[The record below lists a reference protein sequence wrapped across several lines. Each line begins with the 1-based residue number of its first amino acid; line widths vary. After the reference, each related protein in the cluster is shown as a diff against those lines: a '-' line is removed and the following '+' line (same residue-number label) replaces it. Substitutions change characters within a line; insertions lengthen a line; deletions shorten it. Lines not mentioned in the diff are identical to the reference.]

1 MNCYVSLQFLLGL
14 AQLCPCHTDMT
25 NSKMHEMNQSL
36 EFHLRAKRSW
46 VWNRFFV
53 QEELSGIEL
62 HVGRLRSNLDNGD
75 ASLIYVL
82 SGEGA
87 GSIFTINNRT
97 GDITAIKKLDR
108 EEKSYYKLRGQVID
122 VVTGKPVEPE
132 SEFVIK
138 VLDINDNQP
147 EFLEGP
153 YETSIPEMSPEGTS
167 VIQVTATDNDDPSHG
182 NNARLIYS
190 ILQGRPYF
198 SVEPTT
204 GVIRISSQMDREAE
218 DQYLVVVQATDMLGL
233 PGGLSGT
240 TTVTINLSDVND
252 NRPIFQFGLYHM
264 NVSESAPVGTS
275 IGAIL
280 AEDSDIGDNAKMN
293 YSIED
298 GSYFFDIITNNE
310 TQEGIV
316 ILKQKLDYELQ
327 RQYSV
332 RAKVTNSYIDEYF
345 PKDENSGQ
353 TTVIKIRVE
362 DVDEPPVFSYL
373 EYVMEIAEETPY
385 GSHVGTVLAR
395 DPDATNSQIRYSI
408 VGCSLFSID
417 DNGTIIVT
425 EPLDREIDAWH
436 NLTVTATEKNNL
448 QQVSEANVY
457 VQVLNVNDH
466 APEFFHYY
474 ETYVCEK
481 ANTGELIQ
489 TISAVDRD
497 ASVEDHRFSFN
508 LSTEAASNLSFIV
521 RDNKDNT
528 AGVLTTKSGF
538 SRQEQPVFYLP
549 ILIVDNG
556 IPPLTSTNTLTIH
569 ACDCDENGGTQS
581 CTYGALT
588 FSMGFSTEG
597 LIAILTCILIILV
610 FVFIIL
616 GLKQGRKQALFPEK
630 GEDFRE
636 NIVRYDDEG
645 GGEEDTQAFD
655 IAALRT
661 RTVMRARKTRKNITT
676 EIRSLYRQSL
686 QVGPDSAVFKEFILA
701 KLEEANTDPCA
712 PPFDSLQTYAF
723 EGTGSPAGSLSS
735 LESSISDSEQ
745 NFDYLTE
752 LGPRF
757 KKLASMYG
765 SRIHAK
771 N

>member
-153 YETSIPEMSPEGTS
+153 YETSIPEMSPE
-167 VIQVTATDNDDPSHG
+167 
-182 NNARLIYS
+182 
-190 ILQGRPYF
+190 
-198 SVEPTT
+198 

>member
-25 NSKMHEMNQSL
+25 NSEMHEMNQPLGS
-36 EFHLRAKRSW
+36 HLRAKRSW
-46 VWNRFFV
+46 VWNHFFV
-53 QEELSGIEL
+53 QEELTGIDH
-62 HVGRLRSNLDNGD
+62 HVGRVRLNFDNRDG
-75 ASLIYVL
+75 SLIYVL

-108 EEKSYYKLRGQVID
+108 EEKSYYKLNAHAIN
-122 VVTGKPVEPE
+122 VVTGETLEPK

-147 EFLEGP
+147 EFLDGP

-182 NNARLIYS
+182 KNARLIYS
-190 ILQGRPYF
+190 ILRGRPYF

-204 GVIRISSQMDREAE
+204 GVLRISSQMDREAK

-264 NVSESAPVGTS
+264 NVSESSPIGTS
-275 IGAIL
+275 IGVIM

-298 GSYFFDIITNNE
+298 GSYVFEIITNNE

-332 RAKVTNSYIDEYF
+332 RAKVTNSYIDEHF

-353 TTVIKIRVE
+353 TTIIKIRVE
-362 DVDEPPVFSYL
+362 DADEPPVFSL
-373 EYVMEIAEETPY
+373 VEYVMEIAEETPY
-385 GSHVGTVLAR
+385 GSYVGTVLAR
-395 DPDATNSQIRYSI
+395 DPDVTNSPIRYSI

-417 DNGTIIVT
+417 DNGTIIIT

-448 QQVSEANVY
+448 QQVSEARVY

-466 APEFFHYY
+466 APEFFQYY

-481 ANTGELIQ
+481 ANAGELIQ

-497 ASVEDHRFSFN
+497 ASVEDHLFSFN
-508 LSTEAASNLSFIV
+508 LSSEATSNLSFIV

-528 AGVLTTKSGF
+528 AGVLTSQSGF

-549 ILIVDNG
+549 ILIADNG
-556 IPPLTSTNTLTIH
+556 NPPLTSTNTLTIH
-569 ACDCDENGGTQS
+569 ACECDENGGTQA

-597 LIAILTCILIILV
+597 LIAILACILIILV

-616 GLKQGRKQALFPEK
+616 GLKQGQKQALFPEK

-765 SRIHAK
+765 SRIHVK

>member
-395 DPDATNSQIRYSI
+395 DPDATNSPIRYSI

-549 ILIVDNG
+549 ILIADNG

>member
-1 MNCYVSLQFLLGL
+1 MNCYISLHLLLGL

-36 EFHLRAKRSW
+36 RSQLRAKRSW

-53 QEELSGIEL
+53 QEELTVTEQ
-62 HVGRLRSNLDNGD
+62 HVGRLTSNLDEGN
-75 ASLIYVL
+75 ASLVYLL
-82 SGEGA
+82 SGDGA
-87 GSIFTINNRT
+87 GTVFTINNRT

-108 EEKSYYKLRGQVID
+108 EEKAYYKLRAQVINIY
-122 VVTGKPVEPE
+122 TGKPVEPE

-138 VLDINDNQP
+138 VLDINDNKPQ
-147 EFLEGP
+147 FLDGP
-153 YETSIPEMSPEGTS
+153 YETSIPEMSPEG
-167 VIQVTATDNDDPSHG
+167 
-182 NNARLIYS
+182 
-190 ILQGRPYF
+190 IL
-198 SVEPTT
+198 
-204 GVIRISSQMDREAE
+204 RISSQMDREAE
-218 DQYLVVVQATDMLGL
+218 DQYLVVLQATDMLGL

-252 NRPIFQFGLYHM
+252 NRPIFQLGLYHM
-264 NVSESAPVGTS
+264 NVSESAPIGTS
-275 IGAIL
+275 IGIIMAD
-280 AEDSDIGDNAKMN
+280 DSDIGENAKMN

-298 GSYFFDIITNNE
+298 GSHIFDIITNNE

-316 ILKQKLDYELQ
+316 VLKKKLDYEVQ
-327 RQYSV
+327 RQYSI
-332 RAKVTNSYIDEYF
+332 RAKVTNSFIDEYF

-362 DVDEPPVFSYL
+362 DADEPPVFSHL
-373 EYVMEIAEETPY
+373 EYAMEIAEETPY
-385 GSHVGTVLAR
+385 GSYVGTVFAR
-395 DPDATNSQIRYSI
+395 DPDITNSPIRYSI
-408 VGCSLFSID
+408 VGSNLFSIL
-417 DNGTIIVT
+417 DNGTIIIT
-425 EPLDREIDAWH
+425 QPLDRETAVWH
-436 NLTVTATEKNNL
+436 NITVIATEKNNS
-448 QQVSEANVY
+448 QQVSEAHVY

-466 APEFFHYY
+466 APEFFQYY
-474 ETYVCEK
+474 ETYVCEN
-481 ANTGELIQ
+481 ANAGELIQ

-497 ASVEDHRFSFN
+497 ASVEDHWFSFN
-508 LSTEAASNLSFIV
+508 LSTETTSNLSFTV
-521 RDNKDNT
+521 RDNEDNT
-528 AGVLTTKSGF
+528 AGILTSRSGV

-549 ILIVDNG
+549 ILIADNG

-569 ACDCDENGGTQS
+569 ACECDENGGTQS

-597 LIAILTCILIILV
+597 LIAILACILIILV

-616 GLKQGRKQALFPEK
+616 GLKQGRKQTLFPEK
-630 GEDFRE
+630 SEEFRE

-645 GGEEDTQAFD
+645 GGEEDTEAFD

-661 RTVMRARKTRKNITT
+661 RTVIRARKARKNITT

-723 EGTGSPAGSLSS
+723 EGTGSLAGSLSS
-735 LESSISDSEQ
+735 LESSISDPDQ

-757 KKLASMYG
+757 KKLASIYG
-765 SRIHAK
+765 SRVYAK

>member
-1 MNCYVSLQFLLGL
+1 MNCYVSLPFLLGL

-25 NSKMHEMNQSL
+25 NSKMHEMRQPLQS
-36 EFHLRAKRSW
+36 HMRAKRTW
-46 VWNRFFV
+46 VWHNFFV
-53 QEELSGIEL
+53 QEELTVPEQP
-62 HVGRLRSNLDNGD
+62 VGRLRSNLDKGD
-75 ASLIYVL
+75 ASLIYLL
-82 SGEGA
+82 SGDGA
-87 GSIFTINNRT
+87 GSIFIIDNRT

-108 EEKSYYKLRGQVID
+108 EEKAYYKLRAQVLN
-122 VVTGKPVEPE
+122 VNTGKPVEPE

-138 VLDINDNQP
+138 VLDINDNKPQ
-147 EFLEGP
+147 FLDGP
-153 YETSIPEMSPEGTS
+153 YETRIPEMSPEGTS
-167 VIQVTATDNDDPSHG
+167 VIQVTATDNDDPSYG
-182 NNARLIYS
+182 NNARLIYTL
-190 ILQGRPYF
+190 LQGRPYF
-198 SVEPTT
+198 TVEPTT
-204 GVIRISSQMDREAE
+204 GILRISSQMDREAK

-252 NRPIFQFGLYHM
+252 NRPIFQLGLYHM

-275 IGAIL
+275 IGIIM
-280 AEDSDIGDNAKMN
+280 AEDSDIGENAKMN

-298 GSYFFDIITNNE
+298 GSHIFDIITNNE

-316 ILKQKLDYELQ
+316 VLKKKLDYEQQ

-332 RAKVTNSYIDEYF
+332 RAKVTNSFIDEYF

-353 TTVIKIRVE
+353 TTIIKIRVE
-362 DVDEPPVFSYL
+362 DADEPPVFSHL
-373 EYVMEIAEETPY
+373 EYLMEVAEETPF
-385 GSHVGTVLAR
+385 GSYVGSVFAR
-395 DPDATNSQIRYSI
+395 DPDVTNSPIRYSV

-417 DNGTIIVT
+417 DNGTIVIT
-425 EPLDREIDAWH
+425 ERLDREMAAWY
-436 NLTVTATEKNNL
+436 NLTVTATEENNL
-448 QQVSEANVY
+448 QQVSEAQVY
-457 VQVLNVNDH
+457 VHVLNVNDH
-466 APEFFHYY
+466 APEFFQYY

-481 ANTGELIQ
+481 ANPGELIQ
-489 TISAVDRD
+489 TISAVDKD

-508 LSTEAASNLSFIV
+508 LSTEATSNLSFTV
-521 RDNKDNT
+521 RDNQDNT
-528 AGVLTTKSGF
+528 AGILTSRSGF

-549 ILIVDNG
+549 ILISDNE
-556 IPPLTSTNTLTIH
+556 IPSLTSTNTLTIH
-569 ACDCDENGGTQS
+569 ACECDENGGSQA

-588 FSMGFSTEG
+588 FSMGFSTEY

-610 FVFIIL
+610 FIFMIL
-616 GLKQGRKQALFPEK
+616 GLKQGQKQALFPDKCE
-630 GEDFRE
+630 EFRE
-636 NIVRYDDEG
+636 NIVTYDDEG
-645 GGEEDTQAFD
+645 GGEEDTEAFD

-661 RTVMRARKTRKNITT
+661 RTVMRTKKTRKNITT

-723 EGTGSPAGSLSS
+723 EGTGSLAGSLSS
-735 LESSISDSEQ
+735 LESSISDPDQ

-757 KKLASMYG
+757 KKLASMYC
-765 SRIHAK
+765 SRVHTK

>member
-521 RDNKDNT
+521 RDNK
-528 AGVLTTKSGF
+528 
-538 SRQEQPVFYLP
+538 
-549 ILIVDNG
+549 
-556 IPPLTSTNTLTIH
+556 
-569 ACDCDENGGTQS
+569 
-581 CTYGALT
+581 
-588 FSMGFSTEG
+588 
-597 LIAILTCILIILV
+597 V

>member
-14 AQLCPCHTDMT
+14 AQLSRCHTNMT
-25 NSKMHEMNQSL
+25 NSKMLELNQTLRS
-36 EFHLRAKRSW
+36 HLRAKRSW
-46 VWNRFFV
+46 VWNHFYV
-53 QEELSGIEL
+53 QEEVTVTEQ
-62 HVGRLRSNLDNGD
+62 HVGRLRSNLDEGD
-75 ASLIYVL
+75 ASLVYLL
-82 SGEGA
+82 SGDGA

-108 EEKSYYKLRGQVID
+108 EEKAFYKLRAQVIN
-122 VVTGKPVEPE
+122 VYTGKPVEPE

-138 VLDINDNQP
+138 VVDINDNKPQ
-147 EFLEGP
+147 FLDGP

-167 VIQVTATDNDDPSHG
+167 VIQVTATDNDDPAQE
-182 NNARLIYS
+182 NNARLIYT
-190 ILQGRPYF
+190 ILQGQPYF

-204 GVIRISSQMDREAE
+204 GILRISSQMDREAK
-218 DQYLVVVQATDMLGL
+218 DQYLVVIQATDRLGL
-233 PGGLSGT
+233 PDGLSGT

-252 NRPIFQFGLYHM
+252 NRPIFQSGLYHM
-264 NVSESAPVGTS
+264 NVSESAPIGTS
-275 IGAIL
+275 IGIIMAD
-280 AEDSDIGDNAKMN
+280 DSDIGDNAKMK

-298 GSYFFDIITNNE
+298 GSYVFDIITNNE

-316 ILKQKLDYELQ
+316 VLKKKLDYELQ

-332 RAKVTNSYIDEYF
+332 RAKVTNSFIDEYF

-362 DVDEPPVFSYL
+362 DADEPPVFSQL
-373 EYVMEIAEETPY
+373 EYPMEIAEETPY
-385 GSHVGTVLAR
+385 GTYVGTVFAR
-395 DPDATNSQIRYSI
+395 DPDVTNSPVRYSI

-417 DNGTIIVT
+417 DNGTIIIT

-436 NLTVTATEKNNL
+436 NITVIATEKNNS
-448 QQVSEANVY
+448 QQVSEAHVY

-466 APEFFHYY
+466 APEFFQYY

-481 ANTGELIQ
+481 ANAGQLIQ
-489 TISAVDRD
+489 TISAMDRD

-508 LSTEAASNLSFIV
+508 LSTESTSNLSFTV
-521 RDNKDNT
+521 RDNQDNT
-528 AGVLTTKSGF
+528 AGILTTRSGF

-549 ILIVDNG
+549 ILIADNG
-556 IPPLTSTNTLTIH
+556 NPSLTSTNTLTIH
-569 ACDCDENGGTQS
+569 ACECDENGGTQS

-588 FSMGFSTEG
+588 FSMGFSIEG
-597 LIAILTCILIILV
+597 LIAILACILIILV
-610 FVFIIL
+610 FVFTIL
-616 GLKQGRKQALFPEK
+616 GLKQRRKQDLFPEK
-630 GEDFRE
+630 GEEFRE

-645 GGEEDTQAFD
+645 GGEEDTEAFD

-701 KLEEANTDPCA
+701 KLEEANTDPWA

-723 EGTGSPAGSLSS
+723 EGTGSLAGSLSS
-735 LESSISDSEQ
+735 LESSISDPDQ

-765 SRIHAK
+765 SRVPAK